1 MRRLEEMKIAHLAI
15 GDRSF
20 YFSPDDADQV
30 LAAAAVAR
38 DRGEWFDLIDAA
50 GNHVRLLIPSQVL
63 LVYRE
68 FEADDSDR
76 QLDPNDWASFDYD
89 L

>member
-38 DRGEWFDLIDAA
+38 ERGEWFDLIDAA
-50 GNHVRLLIPSQVL
+50 GTHLRLLIPSNAL

-68 FEADDSDR
+68 YETDDTDGH
-76 QLDPNDWASFDYD
+76 LDLNDWASFDYD